1 MTVSSRI
8 RIGATA
14 SLLAGLVLAL
24 SGLSSAAPIVL
35 DPEEP
40 AERMALR
47 LHDLPPGY
55 LIFGLGSEG
64 ANDSFLCEDIVPSDP
79 GKQLARWVDR
89 FHPHGCVDGY
99 YRSYRVP
106 GPGPAPPL
114 VGTGALET
122 DSLAAAEGG
131 LALSPLLL
139 AKLVGDAGKPLVE
152 VAPASVVGDGTRLF
166 HWRGVPGYLEGG
178 GLGTFVA
185 WRSGT
190 ALGAVL
196 ATGSSFARTDSAALE
211 LARRQQAHI
220 ASPTPYTV
228 AERDT
233 VEVSLDNPES
243 DFPVHWLGRTFRP
256 GHGLTATELVET
268 AGPYAPR
275 PVPNPRTPQVRLR
288 YADGPTLTLWGLPG
302 WKRFT
307 GSRLGRAITSKQCST
322 SQPLELARGR
332 AVIVST
338 PFSPLSSC
346 HRKRGAPYHF
356 AYAFIGKTVIGVS
369 LPGCEHCFLPGSE
382 PYSSLKGIKAILRG
396 LELRPKPVYRA
407 AP

>member
-8 RIGATA
+8 RVGAIA
-14 SLLAGLVLAL
+14 SLLAGIVLAL
-24 SGLSSAAPIVL
+24 SGLSSAAPIVP

-40 AERMALR
+40 GERMALR

-64 ANDSFLCEDIVPSDP
+64 ADDSFLCEDIVPSDA
-79 GKQLARWVDR
+79 GKQLSRWVDR
-89 FHPHGCVDGY
+89 FHPQGCIDGY
-99 YRSYRVP
+99 YRTYRVP
-106 GPGPAPPL
+106 GLRPAPPL
-114 VGTGALET
+114 VGTGALDT
-122 DSLAAAEGG
+122 GSLAAAESG

-139 AKLVGDAGKPLVE
+139 AKLVEDVGKLSE
-152 VAPASVVGDGTRLF
+152 AAAPTVIGDGTRLF

-196 ATGSSFARTDSAALE
+196 VTGKRLATTDSSALE
-211 LARRQQAHI
+211 LARRQQIHL
-220 ASPTPYTV
+220 ASPTPYTE

-233 VEVSLDNPES
+233 LEVSLDNPES
-243 DFPVHWLGRTFRP
+243 EFPVHWLGRTFRP
-256 GHGLTATELVET
+256 GQGLPATELAEI

-307 GSRLGRAITSKQCST
+307 GSRLGRAITPKQCST

-356 AYAFIGKTVIGVS
+356 AYAFIGKTVIGVN

-382 PYSSLKGIKAILRG
+382 PFSSLKGIKAILRG
-396 LELRPKPVYRA
+396 LELRPKPVYSA